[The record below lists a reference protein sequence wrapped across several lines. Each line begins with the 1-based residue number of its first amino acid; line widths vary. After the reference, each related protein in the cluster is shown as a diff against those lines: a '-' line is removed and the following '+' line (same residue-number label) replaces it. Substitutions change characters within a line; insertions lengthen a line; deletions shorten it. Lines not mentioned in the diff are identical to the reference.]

1 MVLFE
6 SSDIQGSIRPTE
18 VYGMANLITLRGVLR
33 MVGKPSFLS
42 SLFVTRFALI
52 EREATGYGRCEERS
66 SEWQTP
72 KQESE
77 RSASPMF

>member
-1 MVLFE
+1 M

-42 SLFVTRFALI
+42 SLFVARFVSI
-52 EREATGYGRCEERS
+52 ERKTLGAE
-66 SEWQTP
+66 
-72 KQESE
+72 
-77 RSASPMF
+77 